1 MVMMTGSNLDSR
13 FASGDALIHQ
23 IRDDPLE
30 RLRRVGDL
38 WESQLADW
46 EELAKAEDSVRREY
60 HGRYLFEL
68 LQNASDAIV
77 DWRAGGKTSP
87 QDQCFVRIELTGSS
101 LLVANF
107 GMPFGEDNI
116 RALCRLYIT
125 TKSASKQIGHKGI
138 GFKSTL
144 EITETPEVYSD
155 RYAFGFNRQ
164 EFAAKVRKITGDHSI
179 EETSLPVLRAPFTRR
194 LSWLSPEEQDRIDM
208 LFDQGY
214 ATIIRLPLKS
224 GDMLARVEEQMRD
237 ELRPELL
244 LFLDAIDQ
252 LEICY
257 PSGEDIAY
265 WCQTEY
271 RDLRQGHYEALVWS
285 DKGGDS
291 HIESRWLVLSPRE
304 LPIDDR
310 DLVADLGEAW
320 EEVRAVKC
328 MVAFPLT
335 HDGKLRA
342 DLGSQ
347 ALRVY
352 FPTEEFCGLRFL
364 VNADFYIES
373 ARKDIRRNPLNDWLA
388 QELALFIAST
398 GVDALHSRFP
408 HDPATVDTLAPAQCP
423 ERDFGRYFFEQY
435 LLALSSSQFVPLEGG
450 QYKIPMEVRFPPEGP
465 DTRQFRDFFPPS
477 RLRGQARW
485 AFPVLEVEEREL
497 CREADGHP
505 FLLLE
510 ELGAARVEL
519 SEIVAVLGDGP
530 PIPLS
535 QCGEFLRFL
544 AHWWNEL
551 GYYDR
556 KCLQEALSKCA
567 IVPTQSGWRCPSEN
581 LIFQANLREER
592 DIGVPEGFEFEL
604 VPLEAYGEERSYQG
618 VPARFLEALGVSS
631 YQAREILRRAVL
643 PVLRSSERFQA
654 LLEHYPNAIFN
665 AYTFLKD
672 YYEHERSAA
681 EIQSDLPR
689 IPVPAYSPTNP
700 SERVWKPAGET
711 YFSAYWTG
719 DDDLEAIYG
728 QFGDVCFLGWVDEL
742 AGLDDPEQKQAWYGF
757 FAWLGVSH
765 KPRVLEQ
772 GGAHS
777 WDEAREQHPF
787 HERRFWADYLRRF
800 EGAFDCDNL
809 QKNHGRSRVMAAT
822 WALDHFED
830 LVLVGDVSSLGKLFR
845 LLGLH
850 WDEYRRYLST
860 SVSCRHTTTGCDDA
874 DTPSYLAYCL
884 QEVEWMPATRWEQP
898 VPHPFR
904 ACDIWNLGDDA
915 RPEVRRMLPSLP
927 EEFRKDAYRAI
938 RADLLRADVAF
949 EDYLGLLQRLP
960 ELCPLEPEGFDDEN
974 LKRWQDAGR
983 AVFNWLGQALQNS
996 LVRMGEANWPQRPEY
1011 LQVLVYRGETPY
1023 YVDVRTPELVY
1034 PDDPFLARGWADDLF
1049 YLKIDEGWGSLRD
1062 WLQVARL
1069 SERVISEVQPSE
1081 ESRERTTVVRE
1092 RYKDTLPY
1100 FLALVFE
1107 QQNSRFDRVLSRLSR
1122 LDVHVV
1128 ERLEVLQRISLLD
1141 VPPKRSGERV
1151 YLGPRDDPNPR
1162 GGRAIRAGD
1171 LYIVQDEIDNP
1182 DILGSHIANYIEI
1195 PGLSDAFVLLYG
1207 RSDHQECMR
1216 FLDSRGV
1223 TEDIVRHAAQRLE
1236 VDIDEYSLP
1245 SEYDD
1250 LAQVFHD
1257 QECAIATLPSVDTTP
1272 TAPPSQPSPPP
1283 ETKAEGLFPKEQP
1296 ELPPLDKSGDI
1307 CVVTFT
1313 IPDTPPPVANGI
1325 DKRWPPTTEPSPT
1338 PWIPSEKDRIERGE
1352 RGEDWAYA
1360 AERQRLKT
1368 LNLNPDALE
1377 REERLE
1383 WVARRDR
1390 FADHDIRSVD
1400 MVDGELTEI
1409 YIEVK
1414 ATTGQDRTVEW
1425 PIREFRLAL
1434 SAGDRYWL
1442 YWVAH
1447 VDRERPDLPVRYQNP
1462 VCLWRDGYIQLGF
1475 RQLAIT
1481 LPEETED
1488 E

>member
-1 MVMMTGSNLDSR
+1 MMTRSKSDSR
-13 FASGDALIHQ
+13 FASGDALINQ
-23 IRDDPLE
+23 IRDDQLE

-46 EELAKAEDSVRREY
+46 EDLAKAEESVRREY

-116 RALCRLYIT
+116 RALCRLHVT

-144 EITETPEVYSD
+144 ETTETPEVYSD

-164 EFAAKVRKITGDHSI
+164 EFAAKVRKITGDHSL
-179 EETSLPVLRAPFTRR
+179 EETSLPVLRAPFIRR
-194 LSWLSPEEQDRIDM
+194 LSWLSPDEQERIDA

-214 ATIIRLPLKS
+214 VTVIRLPLES
-224 GDMLARVEEQMRD
+224 GDTLARVEKHMRA

-257 PSGEDIAY
+257 PSGEDVAY
-265 WCQTEY
+265 WCRRENC
-271 RDLRQGHYEALVWS
+271 DLRQGHHESLVWS
-285 DKGGDS
+285 DEGGDS
-291 HIESRWLVLSPRE
+291 HIESRWLALSPRE
-304 LPIDDR
+304 LPIDDQS
-310 DLVADLGEAW
+310 LVADLGEAW
-320 EEVRAVKC
+320 EEVRAVRC

-335 HDGKLRA
+335 KDGKLRS

-347 ALRVY
+347 KLRVY

-388 QELALFIAST
+388 QELALFTAST
-398 GVDALHSRFP
+398 GVDALRSRFP
-408 HDPATVDTLAPAQCP
+408 HDPGIVDVLAPVQCP

-450 QYKIPMEVRFPPEGP
+450 QYKIPVEVRFPPEGP
-465 DTRQFRDFFPPS
+465 DTRQFRGFFPPS

-485 AFPVLEVEEREL
+485 AFPMLEVEECEL
-497 CREADGHP
+497 RREADGHP
-505 FLLLE
+505 FLLSE
-510 ELGAARVEL
+510 ELGTARVEL
-519 SEIVAVLGDGP
+519 SEIVAVLSDGP
-530 PIPLS
+530 PIPFA

-544 AHWWNEL
+544 AHWWDEL
-551 GYYDR
+551 GYHDR
-556 KCLQEALSKCA
+556 RGLQEALSKCA
-567 IVPTQSGWRCPSEN
+567 IVPTQSGWKCPSED

-618 VPARFLEALGVSS
+618 TPARFLEVLGVSP
-631 YQAREILRRAVL
+631 YQAREILRRAIL
-643 PVLRSSERFQA
+643 PVLRSPERFQT
-654 LLEHYPNAIFN
+654 LIEHYPNAIFD
-665 AYTFLKD
+665 AYAFLKS
-672 YYEHERSAA
+672 YYERERSAT

-700 SERVWKPAGET
+700 SECVWRPAGET

-728 QFGDVCFLGWVDEL
+728 QFGDVCFLGQVREL
-742 AGLDDPEQKQAWYGF
+742 AGLDDPEQKQTWYGF
-757 FAWLGVSH
+757 FSWLGVSH

-772 GGAHS
+772 GGTHS
-777 WDEAREQHPF
+777 WDEVVEQHPF
-787 HERRFWADYLRRF
+787 HERRLWADYLGRF
-800 EGAFDCDNL
+800 EGAFDCDNP
-809 QKNHGRSRVMAAT
+809 QKHHGRSRLMAAT

-830 LVLVGDVSSLGKLFR
+830 LGLVGDVRLLGRLFR
-845 LLGLH
+845 LLGRY

-860 SVSCRHTTTGCDDA
+860 SLSCKHTTTGCDDA
-874 DTPSYLAYCL
+874 DIPSYLAYCL
-884 QEVEWMPATRWEQP
+884 QEVAWMPATRWEQL
-898 VPHPFR
+898 VPRPFCAR
-904 ACDIWNLGDDA
+904 DIWNLGDDA

-938 RADLLRADVAF
+938 RADLLRTDVAF

-974 LKRWQDAGR
+974 LKRWQDAAR

-996 LVRMGEANWPQRPEY
+996 LVRMGEANWPQRPEHF
-1011 LQVLVYRGETPY
+1011 QVLVYRGETPC
-1023 YVDVRTPELVY
+1023 YVDVGTPELVY

-1049 YLKIDEGWGSLRD
+1049 YLKIDESWGSLRD

-1069 SERVISEVQPSE
+1069 SERVIPEVRPSE
-1081 ESRERTTVVRE
+1081 ESRERMTVVRE
-1092 RYKDTLPY
+1092 RYRDTLPY

-1107 QQNSRFDRVLSRLSR
+1107 QQNSRFKRVLSRLNR
-1122 LDVHVV
+1122 LDMHVV
-1128 ERLEVLQRISLLD
+1128 GKLEVLQRISLLD
-1141 VPPKRSGERV
+1141 VPPKRSSERV
-1151 YLGPRDDPNPR
+1151 YLESRDDPNPR

-1171 LYIVQDEIDNP
+1171 LYIVQDEMDNP

-1207 RSDHQECMR
+1207 RDKHEERMR

-1223 TEDIVRHAAQRLE
+1223 IEDVVRHVAQRLD
-1236 VDIDEYSLP
+1236 VDIDEYSLS

-1257 QECAIATLPSVDTTP
+1257 QECALATLPSVDTAP
-1272 TAPPSQPSPPP
+1272 TAPPPQPHQPPKT
-1283 ETKAEGLFPKEQP
+1283 ETGDMPSKKQP
-1296 ELPPLDKSGDI
+1296 ELPPLDKSGNI
-1307 CVVTFT
+1307 GVETYSK
-1313 IPDTPPPVANGI
+1313 PETPPLTPDET
-1325 DKRWPPTTEPSPT
+1325 DKGKRHATGGGHGFRFL
-1338 PWIPSEKDRIERGE
+1338 SEEERTMLGE

-1360 AERQRLKT
+1360 AERQRLKI
-1368 LNLNPDALE
+1368 LGLDPDALE
-1377 REERLE
+1377 REGRQE
-1383 WVARRDR
+1383 WVAHRDR
-1390 FADHDIRSVD
+1390 FANHDIRSVD
-1400 MVDGELTEI
+1400 MVNGRSTEI

-1414 ATTGQDRTVEW
+1414 STTGQDRTVEW
-1425 PIREFRLAL
+1425 PIGEFRLAL

-1447 VDRERPDLPVRYQNP
+1447 VDRERPDQPVRYQNP
-1462 VCLWRDGYIQLGF
+1462 VRLWQEGYIQLGF
-1475 RQLAIT
+1475 RQLAIQ